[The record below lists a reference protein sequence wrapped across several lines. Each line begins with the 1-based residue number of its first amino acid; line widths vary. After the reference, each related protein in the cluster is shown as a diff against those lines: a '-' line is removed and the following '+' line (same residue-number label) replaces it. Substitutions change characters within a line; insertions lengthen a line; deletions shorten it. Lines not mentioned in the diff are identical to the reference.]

1 MADDIEQ
8 TTLQILTCCNERP
21 ALVAHNSHN
30 VISTPV
36 QAVKDTSSVA
46 ANESVVQG
54 LGLFNKIVATAVKG
68 RQ

>member
-1 MADDIEQ
+1 M
-8 TTLQILTCCNERP
+8 TSNKRRCKFLLVVTLRP
-21 ALVAHNSHN
+21 ALVAHNGHN